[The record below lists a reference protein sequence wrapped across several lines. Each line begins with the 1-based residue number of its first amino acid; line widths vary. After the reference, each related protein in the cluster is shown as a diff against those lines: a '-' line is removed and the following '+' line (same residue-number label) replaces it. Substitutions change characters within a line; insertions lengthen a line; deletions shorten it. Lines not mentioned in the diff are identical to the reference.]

1 MEKTWLA
8 RRAKTALNRSRA
20 RARRPPTRTTVSS
33 DVFYPFGECFSRPPL
48 SSACAN
54 MSRKLTDNGSD
65 AAERRRAVALR
76 MFAGRGVNAV
86 TARHAGRP
94 RAEAGRPFAPASGLE
109 WRRDARSHRP
119 QSRRHAD
126 GGAREPT
133 PACKPDARMQ
143 VKQAVAQTP
152 PRQGGVR
159 PHGGACASSKIPI
172 QSHRILL

>member
-1 MEKTWLA
+1 VQRRRSTGQGPAQGGRQPAQLFPPMYFIHLENAFHA
-8 RRAKTALNRSRA
+8 RRCQAHAQTCPESSQTTAQMLRSAGGPSPCGCSPGGASTPSRRGLLVA
-20 RARRPPTRTTVSS
+20 R
-33 DVFYPFGECFSRPPL
+33 
-48 SSACAN
+48 
-54 MSRKLTDNGSD
+54 
-65 AAERRRAVALR
+65 ER
-76 MFAGRGVNAV
+76 G
-86 TARHAGRP
+86 
-94 RAEAGRPFAPASGLE
+94 AGRPFAPASGLE

>member
-1 MEKTWLA
+1 MQRRRSTGQGPAQGGRQPAQLFPPMYFIHLENAFHA
-8 RRAKTALNRSRA
+8 RRCQAHAQTCPESSQTTAPMLRS
-20 RARRPPTRTTVSS
+20 
-33 DVFYPFGECFSRPPL
+33 
-48 SSACAN
+48 
-54 MSRKLTDNGSD
+54 
-65 AAERRRAVALR
+65 AVALR
-76 MFAGRGVNAV
+76 MFAGWGVNAV

-159 PHGGACASSKIPI
+159 PHGGACANSKIPI